1 MPGLSGWVIA
11 QEPVDALGAR
21 ERTPNGAPCDSGN
34 GGPATVAPH
43 ATPPLSKRSEKRG
56 WRQRPGQRPA
66 CVSAAM
72 TASVTWPVVA
82 MPPRSGVSTVPACV
96 TASIACISSVADSV
110 SPRKSSII

>member
-43 ATPPLSKRSEKRG
+43 ATPSPLRSTREEATRILIRGDGVGGRRGHTNPAGLAKHTNKG
-56 WRQRPGQRPA
+56 WRRGG
-66 CVSAAM
+66 
-72 TASVTWPVVA
+72 VV
-82 MPPRSGVSTVPACV
+82 
-96 TASIACISSVADSV
+96 
-110 SPRKSSII
+110 